1 VLNQDIVPG
10 DELIVVQDGGWS
22 SEVQR
27 LVDLVCVALPARLL
41 THGPTRDFGNSQR
54 EFAYRI
60 CKGDWIVHQDDD
72 DIFTKD
78 AFTKIR
84 KALKQRAAMAL
95 GVCEAHI
102 FKVVAPWREVVWT
115 EPGEIEQGNCCTIQ
129 MVLPNP
135 RICNCPATPQWP
147 KRQGGNIPFLK
158 AVAAQQGLV
167 WRPEVIAI
175 CRPYEEDLWWENS
188 HADL

>member
-1 VLNQDIVPG
+1 MVADGPG
-10 DELIVVQDGGWS
+10 DSHCRSAV
-22 SEVQR
+22 R
-27 LVDLVCVALPARLL
+27 LFAENAGINARYLS
-41 THGPTRDFGNSQR
+41 HGPTRDFGNSQR

-78 AFTKIR
+78 AFIKIR
-84 KALKQRAAMAL
+84 KALLQRREMT
-95 GVCEAHI
+95 GETETYEAHI

-115 EPGEIEQGNCCTIQ
+115 DAGKIEQGNCCTIQ

-135 RICNCPATPQWP
+135 RICMCPVLPPWP
-147 KRQGGNIPFLK
+147 KRQGGNIPFLE
-158 AVAAQQGLV
+158 AVVDQQGSV

-175 CRPYEEDLWWENS
+175 CRPYAEDIWWEKPN
-188 HADL
+188 ADT